1 MAGPTCFKHRSTDH
15 GARQRRIGGPLQGY
29 GAPRLVGRHTLL
41 AEARLRGGGGQTDK
55 RGLGAD
61 VLKPIE

>member
-1 MAGPTCFKHRSTDH
+1 MAPGSAGLVGHHKR
-15 GARQRRIGGPLQGY
+15 LQGY